1 MKRSLL
7 VFHLFLDRHLLKMQS
22 HGFYMNRTDKKQAKD
37 NKSSTNR
44 KGSGMSAKLQNTKQ
58 KMQTF
63 GKETELQVSEMQVQ
77 TSECIDEFVYWH
89 FYLHTSQRIC
99 IRSFQIQIQI
109 HKQEPNDQLFS
120 CMHKPTILWQSYA
133 NSSRI
138 WLSCTRN

>member
-1 MKRSLL
+1 
-7 VFHLFLDRHLLKMQS
+7 
-22 HGFYMNRTDKKQAKD
+22 
-37 NKSSTNR
+37 
-44 KGSGMSAKLQNTKQ
+44 MSAKLQNTKQ

-109 HKQEPNDQLFS
+109 QIHKQKPNDKLFS
-120 CMHKPTILWQSYA
+120 CMHKPTIL
-133 NSSRI
+133 
-138 WLSCTRN
+138 